1 MNNTANNTKLSSI
14 SLLKK
19 GSSPAL
25 SSSISSSKEPKS
37 RAEINKLMAREM
49 RIRDGCKT
57 MLRAINKAESPQQRQ
72 LVKQQLSV
80 ANANVSTLHSE
91 LQTINMDSKSTLKS
105 RLPAGQSMPEN
116 TFSVLVPGLKEATP
130 VGLHRSFSK
139 FVEQHYHE
147 TATKYSRETTAIDD
161 ARERM
166 REAPLTVEGRAD
178 VLGYFAKLLQ
188 AEHRFFQE
196 DRCGD
201 ITFSWF
207 DSFDG
212 QVAASKSIRLEKG
225 AVLYNAATL
234 SAQLAAVQ
242 DCSTHAGLEA
252 ATEHFQHAAGIL
264 QYIREENFFKSSVS
278 TDLSRSSLNTLSI
291 LMLAQ
296 AQECIWHKL
305 MLGFKA
311 SNPAD
316 SNNNQARPD
325 GAEAAAVAEWYASCR
340 ESIQSPMKGKLPK
353 KWTATIEAKE
363 LLFRAI
369 ADWHTGSGEMVHTS
383 KSRSIAG
390 LAKVIRALESCKACT
405 TTCAMNSLDSRI
417 AKVAAEYT
425 AVVSMVLGRV
435 SPAIIFE
442 LTPKLAQISPVH
454 GKAARWSTGVCDLI
468 NSCTQVEDDLFAD
481 MGPVYFF
488 NSMCA
493 LVERR
498 SHTLKWLEGDRSYGM
513 ATSGGNPVRISDVRF
528 QSPAHAAGVR
538 AGDYIIQVND
548 VDARGMVT
556 TEVEELLAS
565 LYEDNAEVV
574 LGVVVNYDMQNFE
587 ELINPEVPTSRSSSQ
602 LLPMPVAWGSGKFD
616 LRGKSAFDLLASD
629 AC

>member
-1 MNNTANNTKLSSI
+1 MMANSASVGSKVSM
-14 SLLKK
+14 
-19 GSSPAL
+19 SSPL
-25 SSSISSSKEPKS
+25 SASDPKS
-37 RAEINKLMAREM
+37 RGEINKLMAREM

-57 MLRAINKAESPQQRQ
+57 MLRAINKVESPQQRQ

-80 ANANVSTLHSE
+80 ANSNVSKLHSE
-91 LQTINMDSKSTLKS
+91 LQSINMDSKSTLQS
-105 RLPAGQSMPEN
+105 RLPEGQSLPEN
-116 TFSVLVPGLKEATP
+116 SFAVLVPGMKEATP

-147 TATKYSRETTAIDD
+147 TSTKYSRETTAIDD

-166 REAPLTVEGRAD
+166 RDAPLTVGGRAE

-225 AVLYNAATL
+225 AVLYNAAVL

-242 DCSTHAGLEA
+242 DCSTHAGLEV

-264 QYIREENFFKSSVS
+264 QYIREENFFKSAVS
-278 TDLSRSSLNTLSI
+278 TDLSRSTLNTLSI

-305 MLGFKA
+305 MLGFKGG
-311 SNPAD
+311 SNPTD

-340 ESIQSPMKGKLPK
+340 ESINSPLKGKLPK

-363 LLFRAI
+363 FLFRAI

-390 LAKVIRALESCKACT
+390 LAKVIRSLESCKACIT
-405 TTCAMNSLDSRI
+405 MCEMNSLDTRI
-417 AKVAAEYT
+417 SKTASEYT

-498 SHTLKWLEGDRSYGM
+498 SHTLKWCQGDKTYGM

-556 TEVEELLAS
+556 TEVEQLLTELYAA
-565 LYEDNAEVV
+565 NADVT

-587 ELINPEVPTSRSSSQ
+587 ELINPEVPTTRSSSQ
-602 LLPMPVAWGSGKFD
+602 LLPMPVVWGAGKFD